1 MFTRARATWQTGGA
15 FWKYR
20 IFVNCVYDIQDWL
33 YLHPCKCMSVDVS
46 SVRNSLRYDAQL
58 SILSTLLFSLS
69 LKSKS
74 HSWGTSTKIT
84 FPPVLTTIVQRLVG
98 RIFLTF
104 FVVVNHAAQRNL
116 CDLSESVPTSPDLFV
131 GHSVRK
137 SQFCNRGFSTLR
149 NLILFSNR
157 FVKSLQFVISMRN
170 TIHKIFEIYE
180 I

>member
-1 MFTRARATWQTGGA
+1 MHVFEYKLRQELFTLRRATIYPQ
-15 FWKYR
+15 
-20 IFVNCVYDIQDWL
+20 
-33 YLHPCKCMSVDVS
+33 HPLVFTQPKEQV
-46 SVRNSLRYDAQL
+46 AQL
-58 SILSTLLFSLS
+58 RHLNQNHVSTSFDNNCTKTCRSYIFDLF
-69 LKSKS
+69 
-74 HSWGTSTKIT
+74 
-84 FPPVLTTIVQRLVG
+84 F
-98 RIFLTF
+98 
-104 FVVVNHAAQRNL
+104 VVNHAAQRYL